1 HYRGLPDEVPPAA
14 GQQYQRR
21 VKTAKNAAKAAQK
34 RRLMAPFLMTK
45 RLIMQLLNGF
55 SFNTA
60 NSFKIPGELTINV

>member
-1 HYRGLPDEVPPAA
+1 
-14 GQQYQRR
+14 
-21 VKTAKNAAKAAQK
+21 
-34 RRLMAPFLMTK
+34 MAPFLMIK